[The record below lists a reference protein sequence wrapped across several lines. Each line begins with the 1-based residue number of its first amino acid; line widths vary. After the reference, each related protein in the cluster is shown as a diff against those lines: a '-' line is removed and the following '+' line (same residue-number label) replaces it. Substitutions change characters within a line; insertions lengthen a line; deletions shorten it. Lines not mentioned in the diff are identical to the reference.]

1 MADRLR
7 IFGRSIIFW
16 GSPVFGG
23 MALLGA
29 LRGAP
34 LGSPW
39 ALAIF
44 ALLAILMEWLSIP
57 LPQAGY
63 QTFGPVVTLPAILVI
78 GPGPAALIAGI
89 GMAVGDGMLRRR
101 PLHRTVINTGQ
112 RTLTV
117 LLTGLTWN
125 MIQSGSPAFRLPDLS
140 RTGGAVLPAVIGSIF
155 VYILAT
161 SVQVSASLAVSRRES
176 FWRILTGNMLI
187 RGTTTAVLGGAG
199 LVITL
204 PFLGAAARAPEIE
217 YVLIPVII
225 AEIVLL
231 LFATRGQ
238 IMHELV
244 GVHHAVTTLLQT
256 LDLDELLN
264 RLADDVERIT
274 KPDML
279 WIILRGPAADDVVLA
294 RTPGV
299 DPALLRPEPGE
310 LDRGAT
316 GWVLAQRRPVRIAD
330 YERDPRRAPRSAVV
344 FGPGR
349 VRSAIC
355 VPLLAGSE
363 PVGILTAT
371 KPIPDYFTEHQER
384 AVALLAAQAAL
395 VVNNVR
401 LFQKSQQALTRVEAL
416 TAQNVQLLE
425 EAKRK
430 AHQLALLNRA
440 VTRVASSLR
449 PTELLGPLVE
459 ELHTTLNYA
468 LATVRLTDGSHLRL
482 IAHRGYTDTDDV
494 VPSAR
499 GIIGRVARTGKAV
512 LVTDVARD
520 PDYVATD
527 PRVTQEACAPIVS
540 DGEVIGIID
549 VAAIEPTLTP
559 ADLDLLIT
567 LAGYASVAI
576 AKAQLYEQ
584 TQALATTDGLT
595 GLLNYRAFWQALE
608 RELERSVRYGVP
620 LALIMIEID
629 KFKRYN
635 DTFGH
640 LRGDEV
646 IRLVAQ
652 VLRQEHRA
660 QIDLVARYG
669 GDEFMILLPHT
680 SKPAAA
686 EIAERIRSA
695 VDSTPLISVRDVAS
709 VTVSLGVAGY
719 PADGTSTDTLVEAV
733 DRSMYQAKEGGGN
746 AVALAKSS

>member
-1 MADRLR
+1 LADRLR
-7 IFGRSIIFW
+7 TLGRVIIIW

-23 MALLGA
+23 MALLEA

-34 LGSPW
+34 LGSPGI
-39 ALAIF
+39 LVIF
-44 ALLAILMEWLSIP
+44 AFLAILMEWLSIP

-63 QTFGPVVTLPAILVI
+63 QTFGPVVTLPAILII

-89 GMAVGDGMLRRR
+89 GMAVGNGVLRRR
-101 PLHRTVINTGQ
+101 SLEKTAFNAGQ

-125 MIQSGSPAFRLPDLS
+125 MIQSGAPSLRLPDLS
-140 RTGGAVLPAVIGSIF
+140 RASEAILPAVIGSIV
-155 VYILAT
+155 VYVLAT
-161 SVQVSASLAVSRRES
+161 SVQVSASLAVNRREP

-187 RGTTTAVLGGAG
+187 RVSATAVLGASG

-204 PFLGAAARAPEIE
+204 LFLGAGARAPEIG
-217 YVLIPVII
+217 YVLIPAII

-231 LFATRGQ
+231 LYASRTQ
-238 IMHELV
+238 ITHELV
-244 GVHHAVTTLLQT
+244 GVHRAVTALLQT

-264 RLADDVERIT
+264 RLADNVERIT

-279 WIILRGPAADDVVLA
+279 WIILRGPSGDDVVLA
-294 RTPGV
+294 RTPGI

-316 GWVLAQRRPVRIAD
+316 GWVLAQRRPVRIAN
-330 YERDPRRAPRSAVV
+330 YERDPRRAPRSAEI
-344 FGPGR
+344 FGSGR
-349 VRSAIC
+349 VRSAIF

-363 PVGILTAT
+363 PVGILAAT

-395 VVNNVR
+395 VVNNAR
-401 LFQKSQQALTRVEAL
+401 LYQESQQTLARVKAL

-425 EAKRK
+425 EAERK

-449 PTELLGPLVE
+449 PTELLDTLVE

-468 LATVRLTDGSHLRL
+468 LATVRLLDGGHLRL
-482 IAHRGYTDTDDV
+482 MAHRGYTNADDL
-494 VPSAR
+494 VPTTR
-499 GIIGRVARTGKAV
+499 GVIGRVARTGKAV
-512 LVTDVARD
+512 LVTDVAGD

-540 DGEVIGIID
+540 NDDVIGVID
-549 VAAIEPTLTP
+549 VEAIEPTLNQ
-559 ADLDLLIT
+559 ADLDLLTT

-576 AKAQLYEQ
+576 GKAQLYEQ

-608 RELERSVRYGVP
+608 RELERSMRYGIP

-635 DTFGH
+635 DTYGH

-680 SKPAAA
+680 TKPIAA
-686 EIAERIRSA
+686 EIAERIRNA
-695 VDSTPLISVRDVAS
+695 VDSTPLISDREVAS
-709 VTVSLGVAGY
+709 VTLSLGVAGY
-719 PADGTSTDTLVEAV
+719 PADGKSTDTLVEAV
-733 DRSMYQAKEGGGN
+733 DRSMYRAKEGGGN